1 MSNYWNNIDECLSK
15 LVNDGYCYLPS
26 IKNIL
31 DLENISIS
39 IDKDISENIYSE
51 NIPSHLSFCNE
62 FGITNILGQKLFE
75 IAKDLFN
82 YKGLISNQYHIA
94 RKVSPG
100 LKAEAYRGHFDSH
113 LFTLVMPIQI
123 PKKISDDSVGDL
135 IFVPNARSM
144 PNHEIINFFQKI
156 YFKKYASKKGF
167 DKLKENKEVLTEAE
181 KNGFCFG
188 NNSVSPQK
196 HNTMVIDNKKT
207 QSVNDKGG
215 TTYNG
220 SLGSYQVSEE
230 NSEDYRQK
238 M

>member
-167 DKLKENKEVLTEAE
+167 DKLKENKEVLTEDFIE
-181 KNGFCFG
+181 YKPLLFIGMKTFHG
-188 NNSVSPQK
+188 NLPVSQIVESHRLTLLSHFFDPSPPWGVGNILRTLRK
-196 HNTMVIDNKKT
+196 
-207 QSVNDKGG
+207 
-215 TTYNG
+215 
-220 SLGSYQVSEE
+220 
-230 NSEDYRQK
+230 R
-238 M
+238 

>member
-82 YKGLISNQYHIA
+82 YKG
-94 RKVSPG
+94 
-100 LKAEAYRGHFDSH
+100 F
-113 LFTLVMPIQI
+113 
-123 PKKISDDSVGDL
+123 
-135 IFVPNARSM
+135 
-144 PNHEIINFFQKI
+144 
-156 YFKKYASKKGF
+156 
-167 DKLKENKEVLTEAE
+167 
-181 KNGFCFG
+181 
-188 NNSVSPQK
+188 
-196 HNTMVIDNKKT
+196 
-207 QSVNDKGG
+207 
-215 TTYNG
+215 
-220 SLGSYQVSEE
+220 
-230 NSEDYRQK
+230 
-238 M
+238 